1 MENGN
6 VINLADA
13 RKKSTQ
19 NCGQKAYKRYLRL
32 LETDQLE
39 TEVNYILDTVDIAQN
54 NNNITLPQK
63 SELILNEI
71 ASRATQPMNEAILAM
86 KSETGDEL
94 PT

>member
-19 NCGQKAYKRYLRL
+19 SCGKKAYKRYLRL

-39 TEVNYILDTVDIAQN
+39 TEVNYILDTMDITQN
-54 NNNITLPQK
+54 SNITLPEK

-94 PT
+94 AT